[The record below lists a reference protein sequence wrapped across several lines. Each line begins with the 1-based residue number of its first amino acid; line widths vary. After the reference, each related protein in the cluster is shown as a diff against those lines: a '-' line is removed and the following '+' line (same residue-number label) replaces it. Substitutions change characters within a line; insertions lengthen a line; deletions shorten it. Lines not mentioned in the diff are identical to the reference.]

1 MSLVPMDVPQP
12 YRREGPVV
20 TVLGSDKN
28 LDLSLAEPS
37 PYMIKGQR
45 IWRATKGLVKAAAVA
60 ALFVTYP
67 AMMWSAH
74 DINDSPIEAVTAET
88 WASPAIGAG
97 ITILAREVEG
107 PGWTA
112 DKPAFFPS
120 RQLTAQ
126 PAWQAAIADSLA
138 DYFQLAAGTVTR
150 DAEID
155 PDLAA
160 ASRLL
165 RNKSDAEMTPRLI
178 AAAEALARFNG
189 RVHAGLIEDLDAD
202 ADLAQSLRLYASWAE
217 ASSEE
222 LASLIGHSNG
232 WPASRADVHTYYTAR
247 ARAHVAAS
255 LLQAAVH
262 THPELMQRASLRA
275 QLYETQAL
283 WARIASQDP
292 LVVSNQD
299 GDGAILPNHLAA
311 MAWHLE
317 QAEDASLQLAELIL
331 GTQPADM
338 TLAGAD
344 SIILTSSP

>member
-28 LDLSLAEPS
+28 LDLSTAEPS
-37 PYMIKGQR
+37 PYMVKGQR
-45 IWRATKGLVKAAAVA
+45 IWRLAKGVAKAGAMLAVIAA
-60 ALFVTYP
+60 YP
-67 AMMWSAH
+67 TLMWSAH
-74 DINDSPIEAVTAET
+74 DVNDDPVEAVTAET
-88 WASPAIGAG
+88 WASPATGVA
-97 ITILAREVEG
+97 ITLVAREVEG

-112 DKPAFFPS
+112 DKPVFSPA

-126 PAWQAAIADSLA
+126 PAWQDAIADSLA
-138 DYFQLAAGTVTR
+138 EYFQLAAGTVTR
-150 DAEID
+150 DSEID

-165 RNKSDAEMTPRLI
+165 RTKANTDMTPRLI

-202 ADLAQSLRLYASWAE
+202 ADLAQSLRLYSGWAA
-217 ASSEE
+217 ASSDE

-232 WPASRADVHTYYTAR
+232 WPASRADVHAYYTAR
-247 ARAHVAAS
+247 ARAHVASS

-275 QLYETQAL
+275 QLYETQAV

-311 MAWHLE
+311 MAWHLD
-317 QAEDASLQLAELIL
+317 QAETASVQLAELIL

-344 SIILTSSP
+344 TVVLTSSP

>member
-1 MSLVPMDVPQP
+1 MSLVPMDVPQA

-20 TVLGSDKN
+20 TVIGRDKN

-37 PYMIKGQR
+37 PYMVKGQR
-45 IWRATKGLVKAAAVA
+45 IWRAAKGFLKVA
-60 ALFVTYP
+60 GFVAFFVTYP
-67 AMMWSAH
+67 AMMWAAH
-74 DINDSPIEAVTAET
+74 DINDDPVEAVTADT
-88 WASPAIGAG
+88 WASPATGVA
-97 ITILAREVEG
+97 ITLVAREVEG

-112 DKPAFFPS
+112 DKPVFVPA

-126 PAWQAAIADSLA
+126 PAWQEAIADSLA

-150 DAEID
+150 DADID

-189 RVHAGLIEDLDAD
+189 RVHAGLVQDLDAD
-202 ADLAQSLRLYASWAE
+202 ADLAQSLRLYAGWA
-217 ASSEE
+217 ATSSDE

-232 WPASRADVHTYYTAR
+232 WPASRADVHTYYSAR

-275 QLYETQAL
+275 QLYETQAV

-317 QAEDASLQLAELIL
+317 QAETASLQLAELIL
-331 GTQPADM
+331 GNEPADM

-344 SIILTSSP
+344 SVILTSSP

>member
-1 MSLVPMDVPQP
+1 MTLVPMDVPQP

-45 IWRATKGLVKAAAVA
+45 IWRLTKGMLKAGALLAAV
-60 ALFVTYP
+60 VTYP
-67 AMMWSAH
+67 TLMWSAH
-74 DINDSPIEAVTAET
+74 DINDNPIEAVNSET
-88 WASPAIGAG
+88 WASPAVGVA
-97 ITILAREVEG
+97 ITLVAREVEG
-107 PGWTA
+107 PGWTG
-112 DKPAFFPS
+112 DKPVYAPA

-126 PAWQAAIADSLA
+126 PAWQEGIADSLA

-150 DAEID
+150 TSEID

-165 RNKSDAEMTPRLI
+165 RTKSDAEMTPRLI

-189 RVHAGLIEDLDAD
+189 RVHGGLAEDLDAD
-202 ADLAQSLRLYASWAE
+202 VDLAQSLRLYAGWAE
-217 ASSEE
+217 ASADE

-232 WPASRADVHTYYTAR
+232 WPASRADVHAYYTAR
-247 ARAHVAAS
+247 ARAHVAAA

-311 MAWHLE
+311 MAWHLQ
-317 QAEDASLQLAELIL
+317 QAEEASQQLAELIL

-344 SIILTSSP
+344 TVTLTSSP